1 MELTNLINLILI
13 WLNRIAAL
21 AGVVVLLVPLL
32 SFRRLD
38 QRARQSS
45 SGLLAG
51 VLHWPYMIVMT
62 ILFVLAGVLL
72 WKPVPVALT
81 PPWQAVALICG
92 SWLYYPAIAIYLW
105 GYKALGEHFGLSAG
119 FGATL
124 YLNHQLIQTGP
135 YQYVRHPM
143 YLGVMLAAA
152 GALLIFRTWAMLF
165 FTPLSLGIILRARRE
180 ETLLA
185 QAFGVG
191 WQAYKKRVPAWIPNP
206 GKINKEHIPN

>member
-62 ILFVLAGVLL
+62 ILFVLAAVLL

-92 SWLYYPAIAIYLW
+92 SCLYFPAIAMYLW
-105 GYKALGEHFGLSAG
+105 GYKTLGEHLGLSTE
-119 FGATL
+119 FGASM
-124 YLNHQLIQTGP
+124 YVNHQLIQKGP
-135 YQYVRHPM
+135 YLCVLHPK
-143 YLGVMLAAA
+143 YLRVMQAAT
-152 GALLIFRTWAMLF
+152 GALLIFRTWAMLKF
-165 FTPLSLGIILRARRE
+165 APLSLGIILRARRE
-180 ETLLA
+180 ESLLA
-185 QAFGVG
+185 QAFGEN
-191 WQAYKKRVPAWIPNP
+191 WQAHKERLPA
-206 GKINKEHIPN
+206 